1 MKALFL
7 VLIGFAIGFLGYVY
21 YRHVTM
27 KEPTPVFKAFNQEPA
42 HQGGVQIPG
51 QEPLK
56 GIVGVD
62 SQGNQTITWK
72 VGGEEEG
79 RLIDI
84 MKREVNGIDDQQAK
98 RLILARLKY
107 NWKDVPELARGDD
120 IEGMYAFQLKHEI
133 SEITTN
139 IAEALTAPIGDVR
152 YPPRMDLTIRGSY
165 QEEIE
170 AIKK

>member
-1 MKALFL
+1 MVRGAKPGA
-7 VLIGFAIGFLGYVY
+7 G
-21 YRHVTM
+21 R
-27 KEPTPVFKAFNQEPA
+27 ERPA
-42 HQGGVQIPG
+42 HQSGVQIPG

-56 GIVGVD
+56 GIAGVD

-72 VGGEEEG
+72 VGGEEES

-139 IAEALTAPIGDVR
+139 IAEVLAAPIGDVR
-152 YPPRMDLTIRGSY
+152 YPPRMDETIRGSY